1 MSTKILA
8 IDDSQVVRA
17 VVSKAL
23 KPYDCTL
30 LETDNGALGLSVASR
45 EKPEI
50 ILLDYNMPIMDG
62 FEVLT
67 RLRQDPDL
75 KSTPVIM
82 MTTLSDRETVT
93 KIARLGVRDYLV
105 KPFKEELLVE
115 RLGRVI
121 ALKSKAENGIRAK
134 RYDDPI
140 SILVVDDKPVIV
152 EQIRQGLTGT
162 PWKVTSTDQPAAALD
177 QCNGGGIDV
186 VLASLSLPNDGAHSF
201 FQNLRGYTNTSTIPV
216 FGLCVKTNTTEQTRA
231 THAGFAGIITKPIQ
245 PEELRGKISRALK
258 LSTAYKYFQMRTEAL
273 LFSLPKD
280 FYPGLQREVTVDLK
294 DQLTELAD
302 CGGDKLIIDFSAVP
316 TITLP
321 VIELVLAVI
330 KTCGEFSIRYAMTG
344 PVTLHD
350 QCRMFEESKNWP
362 FGNSFEEALAL
373 LK

>member
-1 MSTKILA
+1 MSIKILA

-17 VVSKAL
+17 IVSKAL

-30 LETDNGALGLSVASR
+30 LETDNGALGLAIASR
-45 EKPEI
+45 ERPDT

-75 KSTPVIM
+75 KATPVIM

-105 KPFKEELLVE
+105 KPFKEELLLE

-121 ALKSKAENGIRAK
+121 LLKSKAESGIRAK

-140 SILVVDDKPVIV
+140 NILVVDDKPAIV
-152 EQIRQGLTGT
+152 EQIRSGVAGT
-162 PWKVTSTDQPAAALD
+162 PWKVTSTDQPGAALD
-177 QCNGGGIDV
+177 LCNGGGIDI
-186 VLASLSLPNDGAHSF
+186 VLASLSLPNDGAHIL
-201 FQNLRGYTNTSTIPV
+201 FQNLRGYANTSTIPV
-216 FGLCVKTNTTEQTRA
+216 FGLCVKTNATDQTRA
-231 THAGFAGIITKPIQ
+231 TQAGFAGIITKPIQ
-245 PEELRGKISRALK
+245 AEELKSKIARALK
-258 LSTAYKYFQMRTEAL
+258 LNTAYKYFQLRPEAL
-273 LFSLPKD
+273 VFSLPKD
-280 FYPGLQREVTVDLK
+280 FYPGLQREATADLK
-294 DQLTELAD
+294 DQLTDLAD
-302 CGGDKLIIDFSAVP
+302 GGGDKIIIDFSSVP

-344 PVTLHD
+344 PGTLRD
-350 QCRMFEESKNWP
+350 QCLMYEESKAWP
-362 FGNSFEEALAL
+362 FGSTFEEAVAL
-373 LK
+373 LQ